1 MRGRLGTVA
10 RVCVV
15 ATCALGASACTTESA
30 ARGESCTRSAQCAAG
45 LACIAGECSAD
56 VDAVGDQN
64 DVPMLMPD
72 APDAGADGSSEGAI
86 DGGAS
91 SEDDAG

>member
-1 MRGRLGTVA
+1 VRGRLGTAA
-10 RVCVV
+10 RVCVLT
-15 ATCALGASACTTESA
+15 ACAFGASACSTESA

-56 VDAVGDQN
+56 VDAVGEQN

-72 APDAGADGSSEGAI
+72 APDAGADGSSEGPI
-86 DGGAS
+86 DGRAS